1 MPVGIIGLGRL
12 GSALARGLARAGVVE
27 VYVFNRT
34 PERARQLGADES
46 ALVVLDSAAAV
57 LELCDPVF
65 VWMDPADAGEVLT
78 ANAEI
83 LQRRRPLI
91 VTCAPGLAP
100 GDHSPRWADTLPN
113 VNLSTG
119 QGATLLAWGPG
130 LDETERASVLA
141 PLRACGVVYEVTAA
155 ELPLYSALASSGPAF
170 YAQIMEVWADT
181 LAERHGLDPK
191 FCRQMVRQTVA
202 GTLALQE
209 QDGID
214 AAEVVR
220 RVAHPGASTERGL
233 GVLEPQF
240 AATSQEMLQAMGKW

>member
-12 GSALARGLARAGVVE
+12 GSALARGLSRAGVGE

-34 PERARQLGADES
+34 PERAQELAAAARG
-46 ALVVLDSAAAV
+46 LVVLDSAAAV
-57 LELCDPVF
+57 LERCDPVF
-65 VWMDPADAGEVLT
+65 VWMDPVDAGEVLS

-100 GDHSPRWADTLPN
+100 AQFSPRWADTLPN

-119 QGATLLAWGPG
+119 QGATLLTWGPG
-130 LDETERASVLA
+130 LADAERETVLA
-141 PLRACGVVYEVTAA
+141 PLRACGAVYEVAAA

-170 YAQIMEVWADT
+170 YAQIIELWADT
-181 LAERHGLDPK
+181 LAEHHGLDAE
-191 FCRQMVRQTVA
+191 FCRRMVRQTVA